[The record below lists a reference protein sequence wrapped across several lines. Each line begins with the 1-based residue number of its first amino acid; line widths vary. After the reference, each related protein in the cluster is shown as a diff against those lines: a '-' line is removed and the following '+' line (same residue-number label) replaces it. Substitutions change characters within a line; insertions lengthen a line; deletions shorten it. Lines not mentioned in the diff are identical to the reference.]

1 MLKSMMM
8 WGGFPFLMV
17 HYLGWLYSDPCLLE
31 MGPIYGL
38 EKHNFGTC
46 QMVLGFGVTG
56 SWLGKE
62 ITARA
67 KI

>member
-1 MLKSMMM
+1 MMM

-46 QMVLGFGVTG
+46 QMILGFGGDRFLAGERNNTQG
-56 SWLGKE
+56 
-62 ITARA
+62 
-67 KI
+67 